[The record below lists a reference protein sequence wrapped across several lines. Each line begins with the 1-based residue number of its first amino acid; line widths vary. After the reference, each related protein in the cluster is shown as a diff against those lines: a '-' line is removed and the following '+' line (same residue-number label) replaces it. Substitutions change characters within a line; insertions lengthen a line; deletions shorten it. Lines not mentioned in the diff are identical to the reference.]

1 MIDISLSKNLNLNA
15 YHLHTKKK
23 KTKKPNLCVE
33 FQISMKLKNAYPQ
46 KWKLKYFVFLQHIK

>member
-1 MIDISLSKNLNLNA
+1 MPTISIQ
-15 YHLHTKKK
+15 KKK